1 MIDACGL
8 EKAGVEETQLVNF
21 PRLIVAP
28 IENWLFLPPNQ
39 NVLLAVELLCIPA
52 KMCHIWTLL
61 VGRICP
67 IFFPGPRL
75 VKPGDPS
82 LGSDPS

>member
-1 MIDACGL
+1 MLVDW
-8 EKAGVEETQLVNF
+8 KKVGVKETQLVNF
-21 PRLIVAP
+21 PRLIVLL
-28 IENWLFLPPNQ
+28 IENLLYLPPNQ
-39 NVLLAVELLCIPA
+39 NVLLAVELLCIPG